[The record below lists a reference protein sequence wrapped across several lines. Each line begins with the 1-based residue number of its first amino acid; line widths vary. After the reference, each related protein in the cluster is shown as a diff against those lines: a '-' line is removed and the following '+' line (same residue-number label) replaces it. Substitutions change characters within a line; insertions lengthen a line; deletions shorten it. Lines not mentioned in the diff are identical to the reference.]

1 MGFSECIASRP
12 LTYAGRLENFKG
24 DNTVQ
29 DPVIETIQSNPAY
42 QQLRRKRNRLGLAL
56 TVLMLIVYYGYVA
69 LIAFDKEFL
78 AQPIGAGVT
87 TLGIPIGMG
96 VIIFSVIITGL
107 YVRRANGEFDQLTR
121 DILKGVKA

>member
-1 MGFSECIASRP
+1 MR
-12 LTYAGRLENFKG
+12 
-24 DNTVQ
+24 
-29 DPVIETIQSNPAY
+29 DPVIETIQNNPAY

-56 TVLMLIVYYGYVA
+56 TVLMLVVYYGYVA

-78 AQPIGAGVT
+78 ARPIGAGVT

-107 YVRRANGEFDQLTR
+107 YVRRANNEFDQLTR
-121 DILKGVKA
+121 DILKGIKQ

>member
-1 MGFSECIASRP
+1 MR
-12 LTYAGRLENFKG
+12 
-24 DNTVQ
+24 

-56 TVLMLIVYYGYVA
+56 TVLMLVVYYGYVA

-78 AQPIGAGVT
+78 ARPIGAGVT

-107 YVRRANGEFDQLTR
+107 YVRRANTEFDATNEAIIKEAQ
-121 DILKGVKA
+121 K

>member
-1 MGFSECIASRP
+1 M
-12 LTYAGRLENFKG
+12 
-24 DNTVQ
+24 Q

-87 TLGIPIGMG
+87 TLGIPIGLG
-96 VIIFSVIITGL
+96 VIVFTIVITLAYI
-107 YVRRANGEFDQLTR
+107 RRANGEFDR
-121 DILKGVKA
+121 MLKSVLRN

>member
-1 MGFSECIASRP
+1 M
-12 LTYAGRLENFKG
+12 
-24 DNTVQ
+24 Q

-96 VIIFSVIITGL
+96 VIIISVIITGL